1 MYLFKSGNPRNKT
14 ALGPGKSLM
23 DWVKLTNSGKDLSG
37 TGGVMLNIT
46 PEELAQHNKETDAW
60 MAIGGE

>member
-1 MYLFKSGNPRNKT
+1 
-14 ALGPGKSLM
+14 M

-37 TGGVMLNIT
+37 TGGDLLNVT

-60 MAIGGE
+60 MAIGGNFD